1 MLVVYTASADKT
13 VARWSYSLPNDN
25 SSLSFSLDFI
35 QGMNDDI
42 LAIDVHPSG
51 FYMLLS
57 FNSQLRYCNIMATQ
71 IKTYHEDFALKGC
84 KQLKFSNGGHFFAA
98 NDSTDVLVYQFY
110 TATLLYRFSRH
121 KTGIRNI
128 SWLDDDT
135 CLASAASDYCINL
148 WKVAVEEEHGPPL
161 IEKNKVNF
169 VSFALFRTEA
179 EKGTKIVLF
188 ASANNGNVYIVD
200 GKAAKLVYEAGS
212 TFSQIVV
219 MKGQRAIIGGTGDQ
233 S

>member
-1 MLVVYTASADKT
+1 MQVVYTVSSDKT
-13 VARWSYSLPNDN
+13 VACWNYNVPAENASYKLD
-25 SSLSFSLDFI
+25 LDFI
-35 QGMNDDI
+35 QHMNDDI

-57 FNSQLRYCNIMATQ
+57 FNSHLRYCNIMAGH

-84 KQLKFSNGGHFFAA
+84 KQIRFSNGGHFFAA

-110 TATLLYRFSRH
+110 TATQLYRFSRH
-121 KTGIRNI
+121 KTGIRGL

-161 IEKNKVNF
+161 IDKNKVNF
-169 VSFALFRTEA
+169 LSFALFRVEV

-200 GKAAKLVYEAGS
+200 GKAAKLVYEAGHA
-212 TFSQIVV
+212 FS
-219 MKGQRAIIGGTGDQ
+219 
-233 S
+233 